1 MPKASNGVNTI
12 LFYSQIAV
20 SITLIVIIVIQQ
32 KGAALGA
39 GFGGGGE
46 IYSTKRGAQK
56 KIHYATII
64 LATVFL
70 VLGVLNIVIQ

>member
-1 MPKASNGVNTI
+1 MNTI

-20 SITLIVIIVIQQ
+20 SIALVVIIVIQQ